1 MKSIQAKITALLF
14 FVFVAIAAQAQFN
27 VHELGKKAIYFGIS
41 IGGNV
46 QDFTAI
52 HKPFSAQNDSIRSYR
67 AKIGPGFTLGII
79 GNYQFHR
86 YFDLRFI
93 PALTFSDK
101 NLEYVLKSKNTVVK
115 KTVSSIYLDFPV
127 LIRYKS
133 EPIKDFRIYVL
144 AGMRYS
150 FDLASNQK
158 TRKADDLI
166 KLGRH
171 DVAVEYGVGFMVY
184 FPYFILSPEFKMS
197 HGILNIHKPTDG
209 LIYSRVIDKLFS
221 RAFTLTINLEG

>member
-1 MKSIQAKITALLF
+1 MKFIPAKIPVLLLF
-14 FVFVAIAAQAQFN
+14 VLAAFATRAQFN
-27 VHELGKKAIYFGIS
+27 VHELGKKTVYFGIS
-41 IGGNV
+41 LGANV

-52 HKPFSAQNDSIRSYR
+52 HQKFLAENDSIRSFR
-67 AKIGPGFTLGII
+67 PRVGPGFTLGII
-79 GNYQFHR
+79 GNYQFHK

-101 NLEYVLKSKNTVVK
+101 SLEYVQKNSTSIIK

-127 LIRYKS
+127 LLRYKS
-133 EPIKDFRIYVL
+133 KPIKDYRIYVL

-158 TRKADDLI
+158 TRKADDII
-166 KLGRH
+166 KLRRH
-171 DVAVEYGVGFMVY
+171 DVAVEYGIGCMIY
-184 FPYFILSPEFKMS
+184 FPYFIMSPEFKMS
-197 HGILNIHKPTDG
+197 HGILNIHQPTEG